1 MKKKISQPGRVSLWL
16 IIGLLVLIGLAIGG
30 FFLKRG
36 LPISVPG
43 TPLPTV
49 VKRFSDAHAHLFN
62 SDYIDYLIEA
72 MDKNGVEKTVL
83 FGSCGQDYYRSKGKY
98 ESGIS
103 KEYNEKIL
111 AAYQKYP
118 ERVLP
123 ILSGFDP
130 QNVNSIK
137 YVEEELAKG
146 VWKGIGEMYL
156 IHESLLDYKTRA
168 DNPVM
173 KEIYKLLAKYD
184 VPMFFHYER
193 RSEDDVKVLL
203 QEMKNNPKVKF
214 IWVHGAHHKDDKEL
228 EKELTENP
236 NMYVEMEEIS
246 GFPPGQIKFF
256 EKFSDRFMLGTDI
269 GCSDDLQ
276 TTQKYNYTEAI
287 NLHKKLLEFL
297 TPQTAENFAYKNLFR
312 LLKVQED

>member
-1 MKKKISQPGRVSLWL
+1 MKKKIL
-16 IIGLLVLIGLAIGG
+16 IILIPLLVLIGFGIGG
-30 FFLKRG
+30 FFAQKKKFN
-36 LPISVPG
+36 VPG
-43 TPLPTV
+43 TPIPTV
-49 VKRFSDAHAHLFN
+49 VKGFTDAHAHLFDV
-62 SDYIDYLIEA
+62 DYIDKLISG
-72 MDKNGVEKTVL
+72 MDKNEVEKTVL
-83 FGSCGQDYYRSKGKY
+83 FGNCSQEYYRSKGKY
-98 ESGIS
+98 ASGIS

-123 ILSGFDP
+123 ILAGFDP
-130 QNVNSIK
+130 QNINAIG
-137 YVEEELAKG
+137 YVDEELKKG

-156 IHESLLDYKTRA
+156 IHESFLDYKTRA
-168 DNPVM
+168 DNPVL

-193 RSEDDVKVLL
+193 HDEEDVRVLL

-214 IWVHGAHHKDDKEL
+214 IWVHWAHHKDLKEL

-236 NMYVEMEEIS
+236 NMYVEMEEVL
-246 GFPPGQIKFF
+246 GFSPEQIKLF

-269 GCSDDLQ
+269 GCSDDLK
-276 TTQKYNYTEAI
+276 TTQIYNYTEAI
-287 NLHKKLLEFL
+287 NLHKKLLESL

-312 LLKVQED
+312 LMGIKEK

>member
-1 MKKKISQPGRVSLWL
+1 MKKKIL
-16 IIGLLVLIGLAIGG
+16 IILIVLIALALGG
-30 FFLKRG
+30 FFLKGRPFG
-36 LPISVPG
+36 WKKFSVPG
-43 TPLPTV
+43 TPLPVV
-49 VKRFSDAHAHLFN
+49 VKGFSDAHAHLF
-62 SDYIDYLIEA
+62 DVGYIDYLIEA

-83 FGSCGQDYYRSKGKY
+83 FGSCDQDYPNKRKY
-98 ESGIS
+98 VNGIRE
-103 KEYNEKIL
+103 EYNERIL
-111 AAYQKYP
+111 KAYKKYP

-130 QNVNSIK
+130 QNENS
-137 YVEEELAKG
+137 VEYIDQELAKG
-146 VWKGIGEMYL
+146 IWKGIGEIYM
-156 IHESLLDYKTRA
+156 IHESLLDYKIRG

-184 VPMFFHYER
+184 VPIFFHYER
-193 RSEDDVKVLL
+193 RSEDEVKVLI

-214 IWVHGAHHKDDKEL
+214 IWVHWAHNKDNKEL

-287 NLHKKLLEFL
+287 NLHKKLLESL

-312 LLKVQED
+312 LMSITEL